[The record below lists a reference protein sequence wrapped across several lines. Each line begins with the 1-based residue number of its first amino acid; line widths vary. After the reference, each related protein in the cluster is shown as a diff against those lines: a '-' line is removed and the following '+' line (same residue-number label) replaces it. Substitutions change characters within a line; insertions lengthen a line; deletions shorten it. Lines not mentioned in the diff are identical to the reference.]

1 VVAIE
6 SANFAGLWGGR
17 VELRDIRGS
26 TYVGIRPGLRDGI
39 TMSIHHA
46 GGMAVLQIRQGYFG
60 RMCGPTLSVDSRCGV
75 GVCQNTL
82 EIALDASCNSYAWTT
97 QFVSTDVYRKLPVD
111 PYMLDPGVFGNIP
124 QPRSWHMGS
133 DAIHM
138 DFWTHACQR
147 EVVSGGY
154 RYQIDIEHKRHW
166 ALWMD
171 TAGTIEVRYVL
182 QPKPG
187 RNEFYWFVAGSLER
201 CGNA

>member
-6 SANFAGLWGGR
+6 NPNFAGLWGGS
-17 VELRDIRGS
+17 VELRYIRGS
-26 TYVGIRPGLRDGI
+26 TYVGIRPGLRDGM
-39 TMSIHHA
+39 TMNIHHA
-46 GGMAVLQIRQGYFG
+46 GGMAVLTIRHGYFG
-60 RMCGPTLSVDSRCGV
+60 RMCANYSTDSRCGV
-75 GVCQNTL
+75 GVCQNTV
-82 EIALDASCNSYAWTT
+82 EIALDASCTSYASTT
-97 QFVSTDVYRKLPVD
+97 QLVSTDVYRRLPVD

-124 QPRSWHMGS
+124 QPRTWHMGS

-138 DFWTHACQR
+138 DFWTHACTR
-147 EVVSGGY
+147 IRSEE
-154 RYQIDIEHKRHW
+154 YQIDIEHKRHW

-171 TAGTIEVRYVL
+171 TAGTLEVRYVL